1 MPTFTVRIVA
11 RGNVECT
18 VVPAHVF
25 LEVGDQIEFKAP
37 ETSAVVVLIP
47 KNIFGEG
54 SPQVINVAKGQKSS
68 ACTIETGTALGV
80 YPYAVYCAEH
90 MDFAEGNSPPAMIVE

>member
-1 MPTFTVRIVA
+1 MTLHTVRIVR

-18 VVPAHVF
+18 VVPAHQF

-37 ETSAVVVLIP
+37 QTSAVVVLIP
-47 KNIFGEG
+47 KNIFGQG
-54 SPQVINVAKGQKSS
+54 SPQVIPVAAGQKSS

-80 YPYAVYCAEH
+80 YPYAVYCEDH
-90 MDFAEGNSPPAMIVE
+90 MDFGEGNSPPTMIVE